1 MGVGMINRRQLLAG
15 LLASVTLP
23 RLPGPPGQTSYIMF
37 EPIPLERLDRI
48 VIDDPWIKTPLGW
61 ALNSAAKGEIVQ
73 VSVGGKRP

>member
-23 RLPGPPGQTSYIMF
+23 RFPGPPGQTSYIMF
-37 EPIPLERLDRI
+37 EPIPLERFDRI
-48 VIDDPWIKTPLGW
+48 VIDDPWIMGW

-73 VSVGGKRP
+73 VQLGGKRP